1 MNHRPY
7 RRARRLR
14 RKGCPF
20 PRSSDRWGQPGA
32 REFLPQLG
40 RGLARVQRHHR
51 KPRRPLGWSEWVQ
64 RVARLLYI
72 PFCVAEGIRSITDTE
87 AALHASA
94 EKVSVNSLPSSMCKD
109 TAILLERTSVALSP
123 LTLRV
128 WQECMPGRACYTG
141 RRTWPGVLKP
151 RPFGSGIH
159 HWAENRPILQRR
171 RRTSF
176 ARAKRGLCIQF
187 LSILAVR

>member
-1 MNHRPY
+1 M
-7 RRARRLR
+7 
-14 RKGCPF
+14 
-20 PRSSDRWGQPGA
+20 
-32 REFLPQLG
+32 
-40 RGLARVQRHHR
+40 
-51 KPRRPLGWSEWVQ
+51 Q

-128 WQECMPGRACYTG
+128 WQECMPGRA
-141 RRTWPGVLKP
+141 WPGVLKP